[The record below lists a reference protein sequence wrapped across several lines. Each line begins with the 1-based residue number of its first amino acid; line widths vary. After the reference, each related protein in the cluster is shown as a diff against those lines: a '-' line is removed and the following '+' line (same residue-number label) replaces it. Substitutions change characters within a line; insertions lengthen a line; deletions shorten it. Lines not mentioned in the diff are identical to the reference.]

1 MMAASTDV
9 RWFGDIR
16 LDHVALVGGKNAS
29 LGELYSVLSDQ
40 GVKVPNGFALTAQ
53 AYRDALTGA
62 GAWDRLHQLLDSV
75 DKTRIDVL
83 AKRAAGARAIVFDA
97 TGTDRLR
104 QAITQSYRQLE
115 SEYGTDVAVAVRSSA
130 TAEDLPTASF
140 AGQHESFLN
149 VRGTEDLFQACRRC
163 FASIFTDRAISY
175 RVDNG
180 FDHFKVALSVGV
192 MKMVRADQAS
202 SGVVFTLDTE
212 SGFRDVVFVTGV
224 YGLGENI
231 VQGTVDP
238 DEFYVHKPTF
248 RQGYRAVLSRSLG
261 RKQMRMVYARD
272 HGGTRNVSVPRS
284 ARERFCIDDAE
295 VLKLADYAIRIEDHY
310 SAKAGHPMPMDIE
323 WAKDADDGQLYVI
336 QARPETVASRRAPT
350 AFESYSLK
358 GTGAVLATGRALGEK
373 IAVGPTRVIADAHQ
387 LADFQPGEVLVAES
401 TSPDWEP
408 VMKIAAAI
416 VTERGGRTCH
426 AAIVARELGVPAV
439 VGAAGAKDA
448 LRTGLVV
455 TVSCAE
461 GEVGRVYD
469 GKLPFEMTRIETS
482 NLKRPRTA
490 IMLNLGNP
498 ELAFRSAMLPNDGV
512 GLARMEFIISE
523 HIGVHP
529 MALVNPEKV
538 TPTSAQKTIAR
549 LVRNYARPADYF
561 IERLSE
567 GVGIIAAA
575 FYPKPVIVRL
585 SDFKTNEY
593 ARLVGGLA
601 FEPKEENPML
611 GFRGAARYAHPAYA
625 AGFALECAALRRVR
639 EDIGMTNLRI
649 MVPFCRRVEEAR
661 RVLDAMASQGLK
673 RGENG
678 LEIYVMCEI
687 PNNVIQVDAFAE
699 LFDGFSIG
707 SNDLTQLTLGVDR
720 DSEIVAFDFD
730 ERDPGMLEMLRLAV
744 IGARRNGRHVG
755 ICGEAPANFPEIAD
769 FLTRLGID
777 SISVNPSSILR
788 TMAVVWDA
796 ETSLQAADPRL
807 PVAAQ

>member
-1 MMAASTDV
+1 
-9 RWFGDIR
+9 
-16 LDHVALVGGKNAS
+16 
-29 LGELYSVLSDQ
+29 
-40 GVKVPNGFALTAQ
+40 
-53 AYRDALTGA
+53 
-62 GAWDRLHQLLDSV
+62 
-75 DKTRIDVL
+75 
-83 AKRAAGARAIVFDA
+83 
-97 TGTDRLR
+97 
-104 QAITQSYRQLE
+104 
-115 SEYGTDVAVAVRSSA
+115 
-130 TAEDLPTASF
+130 
-140 AGQHESFLN
+140 
-149 VRGTEDLFQACRRC
+149 
-163 FASIFTDRAISY
+163 
-175 RVDNG
+175 
-180 FDHFKVALSVGV
+180 
-192 MKMVRADQAS
+192 
-202 SGVVFTLDTE
+202 
-212 SGFRDVVFVTGV
+212 
-224 YGLGENI
+224 
-231 VQGTVDP
+231 
-238 DEFYVHKPTF
+238 
-248 RQGYRAVLSRSLG
+248 
-261 RKQMRMVYARD
+261 
-272 HGGTRNVSVPRS
+272 
-284 ARERFCIDDAE
+284 
-295 VLKLADYAIRIEDHY
+295 
-310 SAKAGHPMPMDIE
+310 MDIE

-350 AFESYSLK
+350 AFESYSLN
-358 GTGAVLATGRALGEK
+358 GTGPVLATGRAVGEK